1 MVSILERL
9 LKRLSESSALLALYE
24 CRVVKGTETMLN
36 FKLSFFA
43 LMIVAAMTNVGC
55 SDSGS
60 TAENHDASAQA
71 AGERSM
77 KAAAEAEA
85 AEEEFAK
92 NKSKRGVASVKGSRK
107 KSAAESIYI
116 VQVGIF
122 KIEANANKMEAKL
135 KSAGLPVFQKKIE
148 RDGATFYAV
157 RIEPT
162 PNRVEAEKFVS
173 SIKAATG
180 ESSLIL
186 SVGR

>member
-1 MVSILERL
+1 MIDSVKSPSK
-9 LKRLSESSALLALYE
+9 LKFSVFCLAI
-24 CRVVKGTETMLN
+24 
-36 FKLSFFA
+36 A
-43 LMIVAAMTNVGC
+43 IAAMGTGC

-60 TAENHDASAQA
+60 TETHDSSANA
-71 AGERSM
+71 ANADSM
-77 KAAAEAEA
+77 KAVAEAEA

-92 NKSKRGVASVKGSRK
+92 NKSAKRSIASTKGSRK
-107 KSAAESIYI
+107 KPSGESIYI
-116 VQVGIF
+116 VQVGTF
-122 KIEANANKMEAKL
+122 KLEENAKRIEAKL

-148 RDGATFYAV
+148 REGATFYAV

-162 PNRVEAEKFVS
+162 PNRTEAEKFVS